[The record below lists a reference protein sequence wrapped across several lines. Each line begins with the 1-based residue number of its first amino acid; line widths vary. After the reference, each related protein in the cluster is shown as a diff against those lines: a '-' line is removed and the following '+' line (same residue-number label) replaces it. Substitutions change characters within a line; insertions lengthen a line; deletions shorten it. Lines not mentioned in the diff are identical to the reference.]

1 MLACLRMNVS
11 VLPPPPRKYTAD
23 DIFYLIDTGLIDR
36 QARFELIDGA
46 LIPMSPKGR
55 HHEIMRER
63 IAEWVQELWSRGL
76 RSLQGHTLVL
86 EDGLMLEPDFILY
99 DAARKI
105 ADSPLKGADL
115 RLVIEVADSSLS
127 YDLNTKAP
135 LYAAQGVQEYWVIDA
150 VRGTARVHRGLGA
163 AGWAE
168 VREVAKGEPI
178 EAVCAPRLPLVL
190 A

>member
-1 MLACLRMNVS
+1 MNAP

-23 DIFYLIDTGLIDR
+23 DIFYLIDAGLVDR
-36 QARFELIDGA
+36 HARFELIDGA

-63 IAEWVQELWSRGL
+63 IAEWAQTLWSRGL
-76 RSLQGHTLVL
+76 RSLQEHTLVL

-105 ADSPLKGADL
+105 ADSPLKGNDL
-115 RLVIEVADSSLS
+115 HLVIEVADSSLG

-135 LYAAQGVQEYWVIDA
+135 LYAAQGVAECCVIDA
-150 VRGTARVHRGLGA
+150 VRGTTRVHRGPGP

-168 VREVAKGEPI
+168 VLEAAKGE
-178 EAVCAPRLPLVL
+178 AMAAACAPDAPFISG
-190 A
+190 